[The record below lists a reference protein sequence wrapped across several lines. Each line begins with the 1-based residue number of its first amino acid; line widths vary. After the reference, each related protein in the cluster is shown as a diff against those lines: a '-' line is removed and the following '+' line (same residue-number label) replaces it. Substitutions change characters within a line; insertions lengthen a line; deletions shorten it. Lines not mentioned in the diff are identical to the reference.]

1 MTFDLLIDIIGWA
14 GALLLLLAYGLLSAR
29 RLEGHSSRY
38 QLMNIQ
44 GSLCLLA
51 NAAYHRAFPSA
62 FVNLIWVIIAGVAL
76 VCYARTGR
84 QTSPALEESAT
95 PREPTL

>member
-1 MTFDLLIDIIGWA
+1 MSFELLIDIIGWF

-29 RLEGHSSRY
+29 RLEGHSARY

-62 FVNLIWVIIAGVAL
+62 FVNLIWVLIAGLAL
-76 VCYARTGR
+76 ACYARTPAKP
-84 QTSPALEESAT
+84 SPALEKTGPAERSV
-95 PREPTL
+95 